1 MLPEKKKLASKGEE
15 EFRRLTYE
23 LRYLEQTEAAIE
35 SRLNMINAVTTDLA
49 YASMT
54 LESMGKEKEDAELL
68 VPIGASS
75 YIKAKL
81 DSSDK
86 IIVGMGGGVSVE
98 KTRQEAG
105 EIIKS
110 RLESLE
116 KTRVALQQQYSQ
128 VAQKI
133 ADDRG
138 KIEALVATLREG
150 KIP

>member
-1 MLPEKKKLASKGEE
+1 LASKGEE

>member
-1 MLPEKKKLASKGEE
+1 MLEKKKLASKGEE

>member
-1 MLPEKKKLASKGEE
+1 MASKGEE